1 MSCNFVNKRDA
12 EEGRCVWCGEK
23 KVEMHHDYW
32 DGTSYCPCGCEGE
45 KEEKRL
51 KEEIKKAE
59 ECLRELN
66 IKLREHRKTSLYYKE
81 LTKLYAKR
89 DKVDYE
95 IEKMNE
101 VKYDVSSNYELR
113 MMVETEANPID
124 ITGNGFYK
132 KSEMIFD

>member
-59 ECLRELN
+59 EQLRDLN
-66 IKLREHRKTSLYYKE
+66 LKLREHRKTSLYYKE
-81 LTKLYAKR
+81 LAKLYAKR
-89 DKVDYE
+89 DKVEYE

-113 MMVETEANPID
+113 MMAETEASPID
-124 ITGNGFYK
+124 ITGNGFNN
-132 KSEMIFD
+132 KSEMILD

>member
-1 MSCNFVNKRDA
+1 MSCNLMNKKDV

-23 KVEMHHDYW
+23 KVVIHHDYW

-59 ECLRELN
+59 EYLRELN
-66 IKLREHRKTSLYYKE
+66 IKLRKHRQTSMYYKE
-81 LTKLYAKR
+81 LTKMYAKR

-101 VKYDVSSNYELR
+101 IKYDMSSNYELR
-113 MMVETEANPID
+113 MMVVNETNPID
-124 ITGNGFYK
+124 I
-132 KSEMIFD
+132 

>member
-1 MSCNFVNKRDA
+1 MSCNLMNKKDV

-23 KVEMHHDYW
+23 KVVMHHDYW
-32 DGTSYCPCGCEGE
+32 DGISYCPCGCEGE

-59 ECLRELN
+59 EYLRELN
-66 IKLREHRKTSLYYKE
+66 IKLRKHRQTSMYYKE
-81 LTKLYAKR
+81 LTKMYAKR

-101 VKYDVSSNYELR
+101 IKYDMSSNYELR
-113 MMVETEANPID
+113 MMVVNETNPID
-124 ITGNGFYK
+124 I
-132 KSEMIFD
+132 

>member
-1 MSCNFVNKRDA
+1 MSCNLINKKDV

-51 KEEIKKAE
+51 KDKIKKAE
-59 ECLRELN
+59 EYLRELN
-66 IKLREHRKTSLYYKE
+66 IKLREHRQTSIYYKE

-101 VKYDVSSNYELR
+101 IKYDISGNYELR
-113 MMVETEANPID
+113 VMIETEANPID
-124 ITGNGFYK
+124 ITNNSFSK
-132 KSEMIFD
+132 NLK